1 MYSDSTADHIQDIK
15 RRAKICA
22 TAWTIIYALLFPI
35 LSYFSLFSAM
45 VFDNPHISTLAG
57 LSTIFA
63 ISLIPLSLPL
73 SMELMWSSF
82 ICEEYK
88 KTLFSWSLPW
98 LTIVFFMVL
107 DYLIRFFLI

>member
-1 MYSDSTADHIQDIK
+1 MSSDSMVYHIQGIK

-22 TAWTIIYALLFPI
+22 TAWSIIYALLFPI

-45 VFDNPHISTLAG
+45 VFDNSHISTLAG
-57 LSTIFA
+57 LSIIFV

-73 SMELMWSSF
+73 SIELMWSSF
-82 ICEEYK
+82 ICGEYK
-88 KTLFSWSLPW
+88 KTLIFWFPPW
-98 LTIVFFMVL
+98 LTIVFVMVL